1 LSSNAQQLR
10 ACLLLAV
17 MMAMKTALTWVI
29 FVDRAMGSSGKKFFQ
44 MKKFDAG
51 VEEGGW
57 GWLLQA
63 EPAIDMQPW

>member
-1 LSSNAQQLR
+1 MTAMKMALT
-10 ACLLLAV
+10 AV
-17 MMAMKTALTWVI
+17 MS
-29 FVDRAMGSSGKKFFQ
+29 VDRGMGNSGKKFFQ
-44 MKKFDAG
+44 MKRIDAG